1 MRSKAFQGTR
11 AWDAIDIANMNGTTV
26 RVHWTDQP
34 YRWHVNDGEE
44 VFSVLD
50 GTVEMHYREGG
61 IEHVAIL
68 EAGDIFCGGRLRTRC
83 ASAWRSASARRRAR
97 GKHLAGKRAQGSY
110 RFQSLTSGPL
120 WPASGSLAGNATR
133 NIASCSSLLS
143 ASRLMLVS

>member
-68 EAGDIFCGGRLRTRC
+68 EAGDIFFAEAGCEHVAHPRGV
-83 ASAWRSASARRRAR
+83 ARVLVVERAE
-97 GKHLAGKRAQGSY
+97 S
-110 RFQSLTSGPL
+110 
-120 WPASGSLAGNATR
+120 
-133 NIASCSSLLS
+133 I
-143 ASRLMLVS
+143 